1 MLTQYGLTNMKAIEA
16 ATRVGAE
23 TLGMEDVL
31 GTVEPGKSADIIML
45 DNDPLQN
52 IAALHSVSWV
62 MKEGK
67 IIPLHPEWQRHAI
80 NAPLQFD

>member
-80 NAPLQFD
+80 NVPLQFD